1 MKELEKTITEK
12 HDKYKTV
19 MEKAEY
25 LYTLYDMLSKCF
37 SAPSE
42 KQLEMIASYYEEVQD
57 QLPEEDQKLI
67 ESTYELLFNDFEYQV
82 KAVFNA
88 KEITLKD

>member
-1 MKELEKTITEK
+1 MKEIQTQITTKCSNYKTI
-12 HDKYKTV
+12 Y
-19 MEKAEY
+19 EKAEY

-57 QLPEEDQKLI
+57 QLPQEDQTLI
-67 ESTYELLFNDFEYQV
+67 EETYGLLYADAEYLIKSQLGG
-82 KAVFNA
+82 KG
-88 KEITLKD
+88 I